1 MPKVCYYIW
10 LMAKTGGGNQNP
22 CIILVVEP
30 IFGVFFPK
38 KKPLNSYIFLLFKSL
53 YKSDPDEI
61 RTRDL
66 LRDRQAF

>member
-38 KKPLNSYIFLLFKSL
+38 KKALKQLYIFAVQEL
-53 YKSDPDEI
+53 I
-61 RTRDL
+61 
-66 LRDRQAF
+66 